1 MPPVN
6 GPSEE
11 AKCEDSE
18 KVIVGED
25 PEKFF
30 QIKASLPPLEKEE
43 LVNFLRENIDV
54 FAWNA

>member
-30 QIKASLPPLEKEE
+30 QNKAFLPPPEKEE
-43 LVNFLRENIDV
+43 LVKFLRENIDV
-54 FAWNA
+54 FTWNA